1 MNEPNRPGATA
12 PKPPTAAPP
21 QSTAATPNAASQAK
35 LPDTK
40 PEASQTQGVR
50 RKVRFELDVPKAKSV
65 FAGGTFNNWS
75 ATATPLVFVGGTK
88 WSKDL
93 LLPPGRYEYRFVVDG
108 KWVEPPQAKAY
119 VPNPDGGRNG
129 VFDR

>member
-1 MNEPNRPGATA
+1 MNEPSRTVTTA
-12 PKPPTAAPP
+12 VKAPRAAPR

-50 RKVRFELDVPKAKSV
+50 RRVRFELDVPKAKSV

-75 ATATPLVFVGGTK
+75 ATATPLVFVGGTR
-88 WSKDL
+88 WSRDL